1 MGIKK
6 KCSGRRGRAESGEL
20 FDDHIEKT
28 RTGGKK
34 IHPKGNIR
42 SAEDGYERENRKC
55 EYEYERKKKTRIKKR
70 GTTKGKKNVH
80 RGKHEKCTT
89 LKLIYKRKKR
99 KLGTRKRWMDKTE
112 EKKKH
117 QGKYEE

>member
-55 EYEYERKKKTRIKKR
+55 EYEYERKKKNENKKTRDDERKK
-70 GTTKGKKNVH
+70 
-80 RGKHEKCTT
+80 KCTP
-89 LKLIYKRKKR
+89 RK
-99 KLGTRKRWMDKTE
+99 T
-112 EKKKH
+112 
-117 QGKYEE
+117 